1 MLANILHI
9 HIEICKYILLH
20 TNFIKFG
27 VLPYRHQHFLFEK
40 FHNLRRRSKLTSI
53 HIQSVWSQPVS
64 REPHVDL
71 EGPGKMATTGRK
83 ATNLPHPNKWF
94 LSNFP
99 SEHLASCKFFFFSD
113 VYTGKIYVDS
123 WTERHRKERCRNE
136 SIVLSLPTKTE
147 HFGSGLKDS
156 QDDSILSA
164 RAVRWSFWCWPFCSP
179 VFFFC
184 GCLVLAQQ
192 DLHKPT

>member
-1 MLANILHI
+1 M
-9 HIEICKYILLH
+9 
-20 TNFIKFG
+20 NFA
-27 VLPYRHQHFLFEK
+27 VLPLDTSIFWIFRSTTCGEGPSWPPSVSHRFDPNRGCAGASCGLGRARHDCQHWEEGY
-40 FHNLRRRSKLTSI
+40 KLTA
-53 HIQSVWSQPVS
+53 SQQMVLKQLPKWT
-64 REPHVDL
+64 
-71 EGPGKMATTGRK
+71 PGQ
-83 ATNLPHPNKWF
+83 LQV
-94 LSNFP
+94 
-99 SEHLASCKFFFFSD
+99 FFSD

-123 WTERHRKERCRNE
+123 WTERHRKERYRNE
-136 SIVLSLPTKTE
+136 SIVLSLPAKTE

-184 GCLVLAQQ
+184 GCLVLMQQ